1 MKLLIK
7 YFEKLNIPYDNSS
20 LEAFDKFYNLL
31 IEWNQKFNLTA
42 ITERN
47 DVIIKHF
54 ADSLYAFPF
63 ITDGENVVDIGAGA
77 GFPSLPL
84 AIVMPNVKFTLV
96 DSLNKRV
103 TFLNEVIA
111 QLGLTN
117 CVAVHSRA
125 EDFAKKNVH
134 TFDIA
139 LARAVSALPTL
150 LEYLIPFVKVGGKA
164 ICYKTSTITEELAL
178 AKTAMRILKCE
189 LSDRKDFVL
198 EGTDIERSLVAFT
211 PTSFCNR
218 IYPRDKNKPK
228 TNPL

>member
-1 MKLLIK
+1 MILLTK
-7 YFEKLNIPYDNSS
+7 FLKKLNIPYNDDTLHSF
-20 LEAFDKFYNLL
+20 ETFYNLL

-54 ADSLYAFPF
+54 ADSLYAFPY
-63 ITDGENVVDIGAGA
+63 ITYGECVVDIGAGA

-84 AIVMPNVKFTLV
+84 AIVLPNVNFTLV

-103 TFLNEVIA
+103 TFLNEVIS
-111 QLGLTN
+111 QLELKN
-117 CVAVHSRA
+117 CVAVHARA
-125 EDFAKKNVH
+125 EDFAKMNVH

-139 LARAVSALPTL
+139 LARAVSPLPTL

-164 ICYKTSTITEELAL
+164 ICYKTSNISEELEL
-178 AKTAMRILKCE
+178 AKTAMRILKCD
-189 LSDRKDFVL
+189 LSMRQDFTI
-198 EGTDIERSLVAFT
+198 EDTDIDRSLVAFT